1 MKQIILEL
9 LKKRYVQTKRYN
21 VDDLCKYFCFFKNI
35 CMDYSHKKEMIVYR
49 ANAFWTKDN
58 DDNRKSLISDIENIS
73 KWNKSDPYYYRI
85 TKSRRN
91 APCFSYGDVRRFFVN
106 LTYIRFIHIL

>member
-1 MKQIILEL
+1 MF
-9 LKKRYVQTKRYN
+9 
-21 VDDLCKYFCFFKNI
+21 KYGSEYKISFRTISESDKTFLSKFNCEYTEIRNFIRN
-35 CMDYSHKKEMIVYR
+35 
-49 ANAFWTKDN
+49 
-58 DDNRKSLISDIENIS
+58 KSLTS
-73 KWNKSDPYYYRI
+73 KNNV